1 MAISVLCKYKL
12 LFMSSIYHD
21 SRKKAAAAA
30 VGAVGVTAA
39 AAGPAAPIAV
49 PATAVGVFLAAW
61 AILTYRKS

>member
-1 MAISVLCKYKL
+1 MAVSALCKYKL
-12 LFMSSIYHD
+12 SFKSSIYNV

-30 VGAVGVTAA
+30 VGAGSLAA
-39 AAGPAAPIAV
+39 AASGPAAPIAA